1 MNKTS
6 EDERIPV
13 RCKVSHK
20 DYQENIKDNPPAFQK
35 KHSHYY
41 FTCLKINTRLDLD
54 NKFNT
59 SKTYKIVIKQQEMI

>member
-20 DYQENIKDNPPAFQK
+20 DYQENIKDNPISFQK
-35 KHSHYY
+35 KHSYY
-41 FTCLKINTRLDLD
+41 YLLQKYNVTFCLYNN
-54 NKFNT
+54 NKFF
-59 SKTYKIVIKQQEMI
+59 